1 MTLLR
6 TPLAIAAT
14 LALAFVTPT
23 LSHAFGASDAVRTS
37 GSVFALKAAES
48 AAVIL
53 DQSFADLTALPQGW
67 VVHANNKGSVAVQ
80 NGALV
85 INGLADSYSMTGV
98 SLPQHLLERDN
109 YRIDVQF
116 TFTQSNDNG
125 RWGSIMYRTSA
136 ADNSLPGEPYHQ
148 FAIRRDA
155 TAASGT
161 EFAFRNGGAWNVLN
175 KTPFSE
181 AISADKTYHATVIVH
196 GKRVQQFLNGELLH
210 DVTLSEQYPKG
221 GIGLQTAGLTMRVDR
236 ITVTEQTA
244 ALPEPIIPV
253 VAAQEPPT
261 QASMAPTLVDL
272 GGAAGAQLSRASN
285 AYFTITPE
293 LQLSDAFGTDAG
305 TLLAFLRDESRV
317 TIPALYV
324 DDLAT
329 ITAMKQLAE
338 REKLELK
345 DMTLISSDIAVLQAA
360 RSALPA
366 ARTAM
371 HFPSLSSLETDA
383 DVLQVAGQTNKAGAK
398 IAILPEGILN
408 KARVAHLQRLL
419 VTVWADSAASTP
431 VEAAQVLLTGVNGV
445 VSANGTVFAEVL
457 AKLPQNTLLR
467 KPIVVGH
474 RGMPG
479 TTDENTL
486 EGARAAAAV
495 GADAIENDIYIT
507 TDDVLVVMHDTTVDR
522 TTNGVGPIESMSLA
536 QVKALRTDSGY
547 EVPTLQ
553 EFFEEFKDQPIT
565 HFIELKSGNPKI
577 VPALKKLIEEQG
589 VEAQSGM
596 ISFLGDQLNRGRV
609 ELPGITGGFLT
620 SSPNTGNP
628 EQDLDAI
635 LSDTQRYSSTF
646 NPNYGGLQR
655 ATIEAAKHRG
665 TTFWPWTLRKQDDFY
680 QLYSWGMH
688 GITTDDAHW
697 AKDFP
702 VSVTTTPLDAPIA
715 LNTATSVPVELR
727 TQIGNISQSSANT
740 WVYLSGTTEPSVGQD
755 GSLSFSSN
763 GSATLLPGY
772 RHQMSGEHNYVIF
785 GAPLTV
791 QVGAAVP
798 VVDVEVTTPQGGEV
812 GCVAGEQANSAVCSV
827 TAQPGYRIVPTQPG
841 GTCAAGQWDATFS
854 SYTLDSV
861 DANCRIEF
869 TFEAA
874 PVALDLSA
882 VGQTGQLVLGASG
895 GGDGLWRFDTAQAP
909 ALQQPSSLP
918 EGVSMPYG
926 VVSFALVDGAEG
938 AAADVVLTYPAAL
951 PAGAQYYKFGPT
963 PEQAEPHWYVFAG
976 ASISGNTVRLS
987 LQDGQM
993 GDNDLLANGVIRDPG
1008 GVGVA
1013 AAVAPSNATPV
1024 PTTGVMGLLGLSAAL
1039 AALGIRQRRHAAG
1052 AKAAKRA

>member
-6 TPLAIAAT
+6 TPLAVAAT
-14 LALAFVTPT
+14 LALAFATPT
-23 LSHAFGASDAVRTS
+23 LSHAFGAVDAVAQPQAVF
-37 GSVFALKAAES
+37 SVKAEETAT
-48 AAVIL
+48 VIL
-53 DQSFADLTALPQGW
+53 DQSFAGLTALPQGW
-67 VVHANNKGSVAVQ
+67 EPHANNAGSVSVQ
-80 NGALV
+80 DGALL
-85 INGLADSYSMTGV
+85 INGRAHGTNMTGV
-98 SLPQHLLERDN
+98 SLPQELLERDN

-116 TFTQSNDNG
+116 TLLEANDSG
-125 RWGSIMYRTSA
+125 RWGSVMYRTSSAGNVPA
-136 ADNSLPGEPYHQ
+136 AEPYYQ
-148 FAIRRDA
+148 FAIRSDA

-161 EFAFRNGGAWNVLN
+161 EFAFRKGTWSVLN
-175 KTPFSE
+175 KVPFSE
-181 AISADKTYHATVIVH
+181 KINPAKTYNATVIVH
-196 GKRVQQFLNGELLH
+196 GNRVQQYLNGQLLH
-210 DVTLSEQYPKG
+210 DVSMDAQYSKG
-221 GIGLQTAGLTMRVDR
+221 GIGLQTAGALMRVDR
-236 ITVTEQTA
+236 ITVTEQNA
-244 ALPEPIIPV
+244 VLPEPIIPV
-253 VAAQEPPT
+253 VAAQEPT
-261 QASMAPTLVDL
+261 TLASMAPTLVDL

-285 AYFTITPE
+285 AYFMITPD
-293 LQLSDAFGTDAG
+293 LQLSDASGAAVG
-305 TLLAFLRDESRV
+305 TLLDYLRDASRN

-324 DDLAT
+324 SELAT
-329 ITAMKQLAE
+329 ITAMKQLVD
-338 REKLELK
+338 REMLQFK
-345 DMTLISSDIAVLQAA
+345 DLTLISSDIAVLQAA
-360 RSALPA
+360 RTQLPA

-371 HFPSLSSLETDA
+371 DFPALTSLAIDA
-383 DVLQVAGQTNKAGAK
+383 DVVLVASQTNQAGAK
-398 IAILPEGILN
+398 IAILPEAVLS

-445 VSANGTVFAEVL
+445 VTANGTVFAEVL

-479 TTDENTL
+479 THDENTL

-507 TDDVLVVMHDTTVDR
+507 TDNVLVVMHDTTVDR
-522 TTNGVGPIESMSLA
+522 TTDGVGPIENMSLA
-536 QVKALRTDSGY
+536 EVKALRTASGLQ
-547 EVPTLQ
+547 VPTLQ
-553 EFFEEFKDQPIT
+553 EFFEEFKDQPVA
-565 HFIELKSGNPKI
+565 HFIELKSSNPKI
-577 VPALKKLIEEQG
+577 VPALKQLIEEQG
-589 VEAQSGM
+589 VQAQSGM
-596 ISFLGDQLNRGRV
+596 ISFLGDQLNRGRT
-609 ELPGITGGFLT
+609 ELPGISGGFLT
-620 SSPNTGNP
+620 SSPNSGNP
-628 EQDLDAI
+628 EQDLNAI

-646 NPNYGGLQR
+646 NPSYNGLQR

-665 TTFWPWTLRKQDDFY
+665 TTFWPWTLRNQDDFY
-680 QLYSWGMH
+680 KLYSWGMH

-697 AKDFP
+697 AQDFP
-702 VSVTTTPLDAPIA
+702 VSVTATPLDAPIA

-727 TQIGNISQSSANT
+727 TQIGATSQSNANT
-740 WVYLSGTTEPSVGQD
+740 WLYLSGTTEPTVAQD

-772 RHQMSGEHNYVIF
+772 RYQMGGEHSYVIF

-791 QVGAAVP
+791 QVGELPPA
-798 VVDVEVTTPQGGEV
+798 VDVGVTTPQGGDV

-827 TAQPGYRIVPTQPG
+827 TAQPGYRIVPTLPG

-854 SYTLDSV
+854 HYTLNNV

-874 PVALDLSA
+874 PVTLDLSA
-882 VGQTGQLVLGASG
+882 VGQTGLLELGASG
-895 GGDGLWRFDTAQAP
+895 GGEGLWRFDTAAAP
-909 ALQQPSSLP
+909 ALQQPGSLP

-926 VVSFALVDGAEG
+926 VVSFALVDGAVG

-987 LQDGQM
+987 LQDGLL
-993 GDNDLLANGVIRDPG
+993 GDNDLQANGVIRDPG
-1008 GVGVA
+1008 GVGIA
-1013 AAVAPSNATPV
+1013 APVVPGNATPV

-1039 AALGIRQRRHAAG
+1039 AALGLRQRRKSG
-1052 AKAAKRA
+1052 RA